1 MKRLLKITAISLA
14 SIIGIL
20 LIAIIIVCNVVFSPK
35 TLTPIVRN
43 NVGRFITC
51 QADLDTAELTFFSTF
66 PNFAINL
73 SNVRVINPVANAQSD
88 ILAYVGRL
96 AASVN
101 VSQFLFK
108 GNLVINQ
115 VHLDNTTANIF
126 CDSLGNA
133 NYNIVALASNEEEE
147 DTTSTALFDLL
158 QVNDVAI
165 SNLSA
170 TYIDQKSGI
179 DAGINGL
186 NATLS
191 AQLQGANGNIN
202 AQLSTNEI
210 QCSLLNPNSSL
221 LIPNSSF
228 SINGS
233 LKDNHFTGKLALNL
247 PSTTFDLDGN
257 RLTDSLALRA
267 EVPAEVN
274 LDIMHLNLKEALLAI
289 NSHEINLN
297 GVAQMQGDDINLDMQ
312 FATNQWNLEELIY
325 LIPDSYADLLDGIEI
340 SGLASLSGSARGT
353 YNDSI
358 MPLISANLNY
368 TDGKVA
374 YSTLPLPLN
383 NINLSLSANVDL
395 NPNGKIECNI
405 SNSHLSVL
413 SSQLSIPNSQLS
425 ILNSQF
431 DKALCDINITGDLN
445 LPELRPFLPDDM
457 QINMNGR
464 ARADISAR
472 FNLNDATNLRLER
485 IIADGTLQYT
495 NLDVTY
501 NDSIS
506 IKDSKGTLAIKL
518 PSPHTNKHFKELAQA
533 SLNGTNLQIEAQL
546 DSNHTQFSI
555 LNSQLSIGIGDIL
568 DTTQFYTA
576 VCLFDFDHLQGSMDT
591 INFDITQPEGTIEV
605 YPTKKNKKNPTF
617 AVAYNSQAIKA
628 NMGSFLDINTKEL
641 KIEAKTNYT
650 TSEAT
655 EGSSQLSTLVETQYI
670 ASLQLSTLNPTI
682 KFDFNDGL
690 IAVDG
695 FDADINIPA
704 IKFQFRPNNFD
715 IEQSRIIIDDSDFA
729 LSGNITNLKNF
740 AKGRG
745 LLRGNLKFQSE
756 QTNIDQLMDLV
767 NGLGANNQSTDE
779 IIITDDNT
787 DFALADNSQT
797 VETQYIASQ
806 SDTLSTLNSQL
817 STPNDPFIVP
827 KKVNIT
833 LDTHIKKA
841 IFGETDIENLGG
853 KLTIKDG
860 EAILEQMGFTTDA
873 AEMQLT
879 GIYRSERRNHLFAGL
894 DFHLLNIDIAK
905 LIDLV
910 PQIDTIV
917 PMLSSFAGRAEFH
930 IAAET
935 YLRADYSPKMSTLR
949 AAAALEGKDLVL
961 LDSETFSTI
970 AKYMMFNKKT
980 ENKVDSISVE
990 MTVFR
995 NEVDLY
1001 PFLISMDKW
1010 QAVLS
1015 GRHNLDNS
1023 FNYHIS
1029 LTDCPLPARLGL
1041 DVKGTFDDLK
1051 FDLVPCKYKALYKP
1065 EKQGATE
1072 KQTLALKKLIS
1083 DSLKDNVK

>member
-1 MKRLLKITAISLA
+1 MKRILKITAITLS

-88 ILAYVGRL
+88 TLAYVGRL

-312 FATNQWNLEELIY
+312 FATNQWNLEDIIA
-325 LIPDSYADLLDGIEI
+325 LIPEAYADLLDGIEV

-353 YNDSI
+353 YTDSI

-368 TDGKVA
+368 SDGKVT
-374 YSTLPLPLN
+374 YSALPLPLN
-383 NINLSLSANVDL
+383 NINLSLSANANL
-395 NPNGKIECNI
+395 NPNGKIETTIQNSSLYIQNSSLLI
-405 SNSHLSVL
+405 SNSSLL
-413 SSQLSIPNSQLS
+413 IPNSS
-425 ILNSQF
+425 F
-431 DKALCDINITGDLN
+431 TDALCDINITGDLN
-445 LPELRPFLPDDM
+445 LSELRPFLPDDM
-457 QINMNGR
+457 QIDMNGR
-464 ARADISAR
+464 TYANISAR

-591 INFDITQPEGTIEV
+591 INFDIAQPEGTIEV
-605 YPTKKNKKNPTF
+605 YPTRNNKKDPTF
-617 AVAYNSQAIKA
+617 AVAYASESIRA
-628 NMGSFLDINTKEL
+628 NMGSFLNINTKDLE
-641 KIEAKTNYT
+641 IEAF
-650 TSEAT
+650 TSYDKSKENLLD
-655 EGSSQLSTLVETQYI
+655 Q
-670 ASLQLSTLNPTI
+670 LNPTMN
-682 KFDFNDGL
+682 FDFNDGVV
-690 IAVDG
+690 AVDG

-756 QTNIDQLMDLV
+756 QTNIDQLMNLV

-841 IFGETDIENLGG
+841 IFGNHDIENLGG
-853 KLTIKDG
+853 RLTIKDG

-1029 LTDCPLPARLGL
+1029 LTDCPLPVRLGL

-1065 EKQGATE
+1065 GKQGATE

>member
-1 MKRLLKITAISLA
+1 MKRALKITAITLS
-14 SIIGIL
+14 SIIAVL
-20 LIAIIIVCNVVFSPK
+20 AIAIIIICNIVFSPK

-73 SNVRVINPVANAQSD
+73 SNVRVINPMAEAQSD
-88 ILAYVGRL
+88 TLAHVGRL
-96 AASVN
+96 AASIN
-101 VSQFLFK
+101 VGQFLFK

-115 VHLDNTTANIF
+115 VHLNNTTANIF

-133 NYNIVALASNEEEE
+133 NYDIITLTSNEEEE
-147 DTTSTALFDLL
+147 DTTSTSLFDLL

-170 TYIDQKSGI
+170 SYIDQKSGI
-179 DAGINGL
+179 DARIN
-186 NATLS
+186 NLS
-191 AQLQGANGNIN
+191 ANIDAQLQGANGNIN
-202 AQLSTNEI
+202 AQCTMHNA
-210 QCSLLNPNSSL
+210 QCIIDNAQCTINNAQLTTSGE
-221 LIPNSSF
+221 LI
-228 SINGS
+228 
-233 LKDNHFTGKLALNL
+233 DNHFDGKIALTL
-247 PSTTFDLDGN
+247 PSTTFDLNGD
-257 RLTDSLALRA
+257 RLLDSIALHA
-267 EVPAEVN
+267 NVPAEVN
-274 LDIMHLNLKEALLAI
+274 LDIMHLNLKEAKLAV

-297 GVAQMQGDDINLDMQ
+297 GVAQLDNDDINLDLQ
-312 FATNQWNLEELIY
+312 FATNQWNLTEVIA
-325 LIPDSYADLLDGIEI
+325 LIPEAYADMLDGIDV
-340 SGLASLSGSARGT
+340 SGIASLSGSARGT

-368 TDGKVA
+368 TDGQVE
-374 YSTLPLPLN
+374 YSALPLPIN
-383 NINLSLSANVDL
+383 NINLSLSANADL
-395 NPNGKIECNI
+395 NTNGNIQCTMHNSRFAI
-405 SNSHLSVL
+405 SNS
-413 SSQLSIPNSQLS
+413 QFSIPNSQFS

-431 DKALCDINITGDLN
+431 DKALCDINIKGDLN

-457 QINMNGR
+457 KIDMNGR
-464 ARADISAR
+464 ANANISAK
-472 FNLNDATNLRLER
+472 FNLDDATNLRLDK
-485 IIADGTLQYT
+485 IITDGTIQYT
-495 NLDVTY
+495 DLDVLY
-501 NDSIS
+501 NDSIA
-506 IKDSKGTLAIKL
+506 IKDTKGTLAVKL
-518 PSPHTNKHFKELAQA
+518 PSPHTNKHFKELAQ
-533 SLNGTNLQIEAQL
+533 LNLNSSNLQANL
-546 DSNHTQFSI
+546 KTSDSNSQFSI
-555 LNSQLSIGIGDIL
+555 LNSQFSIGIGDIL

-576 VCLFDFDHLQGSMDT
+576 VCQFDFDHLQGSMDT
-591 INFDITQPEGTIEV
+591 INFDITQPEGTVEV
-605 YPTKKNKKNPTF
+605 YPMRSNKKNPTF
-617 AVAYNSQAIKA
+617 TIAYANQAIKA
-628 NMGSFLDINTKEL
+628 NMGSFLDINTKNL
-641 KIEAKTNYT
+641 KIEAF
-650 TSEAT
+650 TSYDKGKEKLLD
-655 EGSSQLSTLVETQYI
+655 Q
-670 ASLQLSTLNPTI
+670 LNPTI
-682 KFDFNDGL
+682 KFDFNNGL
-690 IAVDG
+690 VNIDG

-740 AKGRG
+740 SKKRG
-745 LLRGNLKFQSE
+745 LLRGNLKFESQ

-767 NGLGANNQSTDE
+767 NGLGTTNNATDE

-787 DFALADNSQT
+787 DFALADAQQT
-797 VETQYIASQ
+797 TQNQVETQYIASPQ
-806 SDTLSTLNSQL
+806 TE
-817 STPNDPFIVP
+817 PNPFIVP
-827 KKVNIT
+827 KRVNLT

-879 GIYRSERRNHLFAGL
+879 GVYRSERRNHLFAGL

-910 PQIDTIV
+910 PAVDTIV
-917 PMLSSFAGRAEFH
+917 PMLKSFAGRAEFH

-980 ENKVDSISVE
+980 ENIVDSIAVE

-995 NEVDLY
+995 NEVDVY
-1001 PFLISMDKW
+1001 PFLVSMDKW

-1029 LTDCPLPARLGL
+1029 LTDCPLPVRLGL

-1065 EKQGATE
+1065 EKQGTVE
-1072 KQTLALKKLIS
+1072 KQTLALKKIIS

>member
-1 MKRLLKITAISLA
+1 MKRALKITAITLS
-14 SIIGIL
+14 SIIAVL
-20 LIAIIIVCNVVFSPK
+20 AIAIIIICNIVFSPK

-73 SNVRVINPVANAQSD
+73 SNVRVINPMAEAQSD
-88 ILAYVGRL
+88 TLAHVGRL
-96 AASVN
+96 AASIN
-101 VSQFLFK
+101 VGQFLFK

-115 VHLDNTTANIF
+115 VHLDNASANIF

-133 NYNIVALASNEEEE
+133 NYDIITLTSNEEEE
-147 DTTSTALFDLL
+147 DTTSTSLFGLL

-170 TYIDQKSGI
+170 SYIDQKSGI
-179 DAGINGL
+179 DARIN
-186 NATLS
+186 NLS
-191 AQLQGANGNIN
+191 ANIDAQLQGANGNIN
-202 AQLSTNEI
+202 AQCTMHNA
-210 QCSLLNPNSSL
+210 QCIIDNAQCTINNAQLTTSGE
-221 LIPNSSF
+221 LI
-228 SINGS
+228 
-233 LKDNHFTGKLALNL
+233 DNHFDGKIALIL
-247 PSTTFDLDGN
+247 PSTTFDLNGN
-257 RLTDSLALRA
+257 RLLDSIALHA
-267 EVPAEVN
+267 NVPAEVN
-274 LDIMHLNLKEALLAI
+274 LDIMHLNLKEAKLAV

-297 GVAQMQGDDINLDMQ
+297 GVAQLDNDDINLDMQ
-312 FATNQWNLEELIY
+312 FATNQWNLTEVIA
-325 LIPDSYADLLDGIEI
+325 LIPEAYADMLDGIDV
-340 SGLASLSGSARGT
+340 SGIASLSGSARGT

-368 TDGKVA
+368 TDGRVQ
-374 YSTLPLPLN
+374 YSELTLPIN
-383 NINLSLSANVDL
+383 NINLSLSANADL

-405 SNSHLSVL
+405 SNSQLSIL
-413 SSQLSIPNSQLS
+413 NSQLSIPNSQFS

-431 DKALCDINITGDLN
+431 DKALCDINIKGDLN

-457 QINMNGR
+457 KIDMNGR
-464 ARADISAR
+464 ANANISAK
-472 FNLNDATNLRLER
+472 FNLDDATNLRLDK
-485 IIADGTLQYT
+485 IIADGTIQYT
-495 NLDVTY
+495 DLDVLY
-501 NDSIS
+501 NDSIA
-506 IKDSKGTLAIKL
+506 IKDTKGTLAVKL
-518 PSPHTNKHFKELAQA
+518 PSPHTNKHFKELAQ
-533 SLNGTNLQIEAQL
+533 LNLNSSNLQANL
-546 DSNHTQFSI
+546 KTSDSNSQFSI
-555 LNSQLSIGIGDIL
+555 LNSQFSIGIGDIL

-576 VCLFDFDHLQGSMDT
+576 VCQFNFDHLQGSMDT
-591 INFDITQPEGTIEV
+591 INFDITQPEGTVEV
-605 YPTKKNKKNPTF
+605 YPMRSNKKNPTF
-617 AVAYNSQAIKA
+617 TIAYANEAIKA
-628 NMGSFLDINTKEL
+628 NMGSFLDINTKNL
-641 KIEAKTNYT
+641 KIEAF
-650 TSEAT
+650 TSYDKGKEKLLD
-655 EGSSQLSTLVETQYI
+655 Q
-670 ASLQLSTLNPTI
+670 LNPTI
-682 KFDFNDGL
+682 KFDFNNGL
-690 IAVDG
+690 VNIDG

-740 AKGRG
+740 SKKRG
-745 LLRGNLKFQSE
+745 LLRGNLKFESQ

-767 NGLGANNQSTDE
+767 NGLGTTNNATDE

-787 DFALADNSQT
+787 DFALADAHQT
-797 VETQYIASQ
+797 TQNQVETQYIASPQ
-806 SDTLSTLNSQL
+806 TE
-817 STPNDPFIVP
+817 PNPFIVP
-827 KKVNIT
+827 KRVNLT

-879 GIYRSERRNHLFAGL
+879 GVYRSERRNHLFAGL

-910 PQIDTIV
+910 PAVDTIV
-917 PMLSSFAGRAEFH
+917 PMLKSFAGRAEFH

-980 ENKVDSISVE
+980 ENIVDSIAVE

-995 NEVDLY
+995 NEVDVY

-1029 LTDCPLPARLGL
+1029 LTDCPLPLRLGL
-1041 DVKGTFDDLK
+1041 DVKGTFDNLK

-1065 EKQGATE
+1065 DKQGTVE
-1072 KQTLALKKLIS
+1072 KQTLALKKIIS

>member
-1 MKRLLKITAISLA
+1 MKRALKITAITLS

-20 LIAIIIVCNVVFSPK
+20 IIAIIIVCNIVFSPK

-66 PNFAINL
+66 PNFALNL
-73 SNVRVINPVANAQSD
+73 SNVRVINPIADAQSD
-88 ILAYVGRL
+88 TLAHVGRL
-96 AASVN
+96 SASVN
-101 VSQFLFK
+101 VSQFLFH

-115 VHLDNTTANIF
+115 VHLNNTVANIF

-133 NYNIVALASNEEEE
+133 NYDIVALSSTEEEE
-147 DTTSTALFDLL
+147 DTTSSSLFDLL
-158 QVNDVAI
+158 QVNDVVI
-165 SNLSA
+165 NNLSA
-170 TYIDQKSGI
+170 SYIDQQSGI
-179 DAGINGL
+179 NASINGL
-186 NATLS
+186 NTTLS

-202 AQLSTNEI
+202 AHIFLPCLRGGAQRAEGSNFQLST
-210 QCSLLNPNSSL
+210 LNSQL
-221 LIPNSSF
+221 

-233 LKDNHFTGKLALNL
+233 LKDNHFDGNLALAL
-247 PSTTFDLDGN
+247 PSTTFDLDSN
-257 RLTDSLALRA
+257 RLADSLALRA
-267 EVPAEVN
+267 NIPAEVN
-274 LDIMHLNLKEALLAI
+274 LNIMHINLKDALLAV

-297 GVAQMQGDDINLDMQ
+297 GVAQLDNDDINLDIQ
-312 FATNQWNLEELIY
+312 FATNQWNLEELIA
-325 LIPDSYADLLDGIEI
+325 LIPEAYADLLDGINV
-340 SGLASLSGSARGT
+340 SGNASLSGSARGT

-368 TDGKVA
+368 TDGRVQ
-374 YSTLPLPLN
+374 YSELPLPIN
-383 NINLSLSANVDL
+383 NINLSLSANADL

-405 SNSHLSVL
+405 SNS
-413 SSQLSIPNSQLS
+413 QLS

-431 DKALCDINITGDLN
+431 SIPNSSFLIPHSSFTDALCDINLSANLN
-445 LPELRPFLPDDM
+445 LPELKPLLPEDLNVD
-457 QINMNGR
+457 MNGR
-464 ARADISAR
+464 ANADISAR
-472 FNLNDATNLRLER
+472 FNLDDATNLRLDR
-485 IIADGTLQYT
+485 IIADASIKYT
-495 NLDVTY
+495 NLDVLY
-501 NDSIS
+501 NDSIA
-506 IKDSKGTLAIKL
+506 IKDPKGTLNLTL

-533 SLNGTNLQIEAQL
+533 SLNSTNLQVDAQL
-546 DSNHTQFSI
+546 DSSHTQLSI
-555 LNSQLSIGIGDIL
+555 LNSQFSIGVGDIL

-576 VCLFDFDHLQGSMDT
+576 VCQFDFDHLQGSMDT
-591 INFDITQPEGTIEV
+591 INFDISQPEGTLEV
-605 YPTKKNKKNPTF
+605 YPMRSNKKNPTF
-617 AVAYNSQAIKA
+617 TIAYANQAIKA
-628 NMGSFLDINTKEL
+628 NMGSFVNINTQNL
-641 KIEAKTNYT
+641 KIEAKTDYNK
-650 TSEAT
+650 EK
-655 EGSSQLSTLVETQYI
+655 ENLLDQ
-670 ASLQLSTLNPTI
+670 LNPTI
-682 KFDFNDGL
+682 KFDFNNGL
-690 IAVDG
+690 VAVDG

-740 AKGRG
+740 SKGRG
-745 LLRGNLKFQSE
+745 LLRGNLRFESE
-756 QTNIDQLMDLV
+756 KTDIDQLMNLV
-767 NGLGANNQSTDE
+767 NGLGADTETTDE
-779 IIITDDNT
+779 IVITDDNT
-787 DFALADNSQT
+787 DFALADAHQT
-797 VETQYIASQ
+797 TQNQVDTQYIASPQ
-806 SDTLSTLNSQL
+806 AE
-817 STPNDPFIVP
+817 PNPFMVP

-841 IFGETDIENLGG
+841 IFGNTDIENLGG
-853 KLTIKDG
+853 RLTIKDG

-910 PQIDTIV
+910 PAVDTIV
-917 PMLSSFAGRAEFH
+917 PMLSSFAGRAQFH

-980 ENKVDSISVE
+980 ENIVDSISVE

-1041 DVKGTFDDLK
+1041 DIKGTFDDLK
-1051 FDLVPCKYKALYKP
+1051 FALVPCKYKALYKP

-1072 KQTLALKKLIS
+1072 KQTLALKKIIS

>member
-1 MKRLLKITAISLA
+1 MKRALKITAITLS
-14 SIIGIL
+14 SIIAIAA
-20 LIAIIIVCNVVFSPK
+20 IAIIIVCNVVFSPK

-66 PNFAINL
+66 PDFAINL
-73 SNVRVINPVANAQSD
+73 SNVRVINPIADAQSD
-88 ILAYVGRL
+88 TLAHVGRL
-96 AASVN
+96 SASVN
-101 VSQFLFK
+101 VSQFLFH

-115 VHLDNTTANIF
+115 VHLDNTVANIF

-133 NYNIVALASNEEEE
+133 NYNIVALSSTEEAE
-147 DTTSTALFDLL
+147 DTTSTSLFDLL
-158 QVNDVAI
+158 QVNDVVI
-165 SNLSA
+165 NNLSA

-179 DAGINGL
+179 NASIDGL
-186 NATLS
+186 NTSLS

-202 AQLSTNEI
+202 AHIFLSCLRGGTQRAEGSNFQLST
-210 QCSLLNPNSSL
+210 LNSQL
-221 LIPNSSF
+221 

-233 LKDNHFTGKLALNL
+233 LKDNHFDGNLALAL
-247 PSTTFDLDGN
+247 PSTTFDLDSN
-257 RLTDSLALRA
+257 RLADSLALRA
-267 EVPAEVN
+267 NIPAEVN
-274 LDIMHLNLKEALLAI
+274 LDIMHINLKDALLAV
-289 NSHEINLN
+289 NSHEININ
-297 GVAQMQGDDINLDMQ
+297 GVAQLDNDDINLDIQ
-312 FATNQWNLEELIY
+312 FATNQWNLEELIA
-325 LIPDSYADLLDGIEI
+325 LIPEAYADLLDGIKV
-340 SGLASLSGSARGT
+340 SGNASLSGSARGT

-368 TDGKVA
+368 TDGRVQ
-374 YSTLPLPLN
+374 YSELPLPIN
-383 NINLSLSANVDL
+383 NINLSLSANADL

-405 SNSHLSVL
+405 SNS
-413 SSQLSIPNSQLS
+413 QLS

-431 DKALCDINITGDLN
+431 SIPNSQFSILNSQFDKTLCDINLSANLN
-445 LPELRPFLPDDM
+445 LPELKPLLPEDLNID
-457 QINMNGR
+457 MNGR
-464 ARADISAR
+464 ANADISAR
-472 FNLNDATNLRLER
+472 FNLDDATNLRLDR
-485 IIADGTLQYT
+485 IIADASIKYT
-495 NLDVTY
+495 NLDVLY
-501 NDSIS
+501 NDSIA
-506 IKDSKGTLAIKL
+506 IKDSKGTLAITL

-533 SLNGTNLQIEAQL
+533 TLVGTNLDINMIGTMQANAKTPSL
-546 DSNHTQFSI
+546 T
-555 LNSQLSIGIGDIL
+555 IGIGDIL

-576 VCLFDFDHLQGSMDT
+576 VCQFDFDHLQGSMDT
-591 INFDITQPEGTIEV
+591 INFDITQPEGTLEV
-605 YPTKKNKKNPTF
+605 YPMRSNKKNPTF
-617 AVAYNSQAIKA
+617 TIAYANEAIKA
-628 NMGSFLDINTKEL
+628 NMGSFVNINTQNL
-641 KIEAKTNYT
+641 KIEAKTDYNK
-650 TSEAT
+650 EK
-655 EGSSQLSTLVETQYI
+655 ENLLDQ
-670 ASLQLSTLNPTI
+670 LNPTI
-682 KFDFNDGL
+682 KFDFNNGL
-690 IAVDG
+690 VAVDG

-740 AKGRG
+740 SKKRG
-745 LLRGNLKFQSE
+745 LLRGNLKFESQ

-767 NGLGANNQSTDE
+767 NGLGTTTETTDE
-779 IIITDDNT
+779 VAVTDDNT
-787 DFALADNSQT
+787 DFAIADATQT
-797 VETQYIASQ
+797 ASTDTIGTETITQEV
-806 SDTLSTLNSQL
+806 N
-817 STPNDPFIVP
+817 PFIVP
-827 KKVNIT
+827 KRVNIT

-841 IFGETDIENLGG
+841 IFADTDIENLGG
-853 KLTIKDG
+853 RLTIKDG

-910 PQIDTIV
+910 PAVDTIV
-917 PMLSSFAGRAEFH
+917 PMLSSFAGRAQFH

-980 ENKVDSISVE
+980 ENIVDSISVE

-1041 DVKGTFDDLK
+1041 DVKGTFDNLK

-1072 KQTLALKKLIS
+1072 KQTLALKKIIS

>member
-1 MKRLLKITAISLA
+1 MKRILKITAITLS

-88 ILAYVGRL
+88 TLAYVGRL

-147 DTTSTALFDLL
+147 ETTSTALFDLL

-202 AQLSTNEI
+202 AQCTMHNA
-210 QCSLLNPNSSL
+210 QCIIDNAQCTIDNVQLTTSGELR
-221 LIPNSSF
+221 
-228 SINGS
+228 
-233 LKDNHFTGKLALNL
+233 DNHFDGKLVLAL
-247 PSTTFDLDGN
+247 PSTTLDFDGN
-257 RLTDSLALRA
+257 RLLDSVALRA
-267 EVPAEVN
+267 NVPAEVN

-312 FATNQWNLEELIY
+312 FATNQWNLEDIIA
-325 LIPDSYADLLDGIEI
+325 LIPEAYADLLDGIEV

-358 MPLISANLNY
+358 MPLISATLNY
-368 TDGKVA
+368 TDGKVT
-374 YSTLPLPLN
+374 YSALPLPIN
-383 NINLSLSANVDL
+383 NINLSLSANADL
-395 NPNGKIECNI
+395 NPNGKIETTIQNSSLYIQNSSLLI
-405 SNSHLSVL
+405 SNSSLL
-413 SSQLSIPNSQLS
+413 IPNSS
-425 ILNSQF
+425 F
-431 DKALCDINITGDLN
+431 TDALCDINITGDLN

-457 QINMNGR
+457 QIDMNGR
-464 ARADISAR
+464 TYADISAR
-472 FNLNDATNLRLER
+472 FNLNDATNLRLDR

-501 NDSIS
+501 NDSIA

-576 VCLFDFDHLQGSMDT
+576 VCQFDFDHLQGSMDT

-650 TSEAT
+650 ASEAT
-655 EGSSQLSTLVETQYI
+655 EESSQLSTLVETQYI

-682 KFDFNDGL
+682 KFDFNDGVV
-690 IAVDG
+690 AVDG
-695 FDADINIPA
+695 FDADINIPT

-745 LLRGNLKFQSE
+745 LLRGNLKFQSD
-756 QTNIDQLMDLV
+756 QTNIDQLMDLI
-767 NGLGANNQSTDE
+767 NGLGTNSESTDE
-779 IIITDDNT
+779 IVITDDNT
-787 DFALADNSQT
+787 DFALTDNSQT

-980 ENKVDSISVE
+980 ENIVDSISVE
-990 MTVFR
+990 MTIFR

-1029 LTDCPLPARLGL
+1029 LTDCPLPVRLGL

-1065 EKQGATE
+1065 GKQGATE

-1083 DSLKDNVK
+1083 DSLKGNVK

>member
-1 MKRLLKITAISLA
+1 MKRALKITAITLS

-66 PNFAINL
+66 PNFALNL
-73 SNVRVINPVANAQSD
+73 SNVRVINPIADAQSD
-88 ILAYVGRL
+88 TLAHIGRL
-96 AASVN
+96 AASIN
-101 VSQFLFK
+101 VSQFLFHH
-108 GNLVINQ
+108 NLVINEIT
-115 VHLDNTTANIF
+115 LNNTTANIF

-133 NYNIVALASNEEEE
+133 NYDIVALSSSEAEE
-147 DTTSTALFDLL
+147 DTTASSSLFDLL
-158 QVNDVAI
+158 QINGVAI
-165 SNLSA
+165 NNLSA
-170 TYIDQKSGI
+170 TYIDQHSGI
-179 DAGINGL
+179 NASLNGL
-186 NATLS
+186 TTTLS

-202 AQLSTNEI
+202 AQLMMHNA
-210 QCSLLNPNSSL
+210 QCQINSSPESGEVL
-221 LIPNSSF
+221 EEGRGMSF
-228 SINGS
+228 SILNSQFSISGD
-233 LKDNHFTGKLALNL
+233 LRDNHFTGKLALNL

-257 RLTDSLALRA
+257 RLADSLALHA
-267 EVPAEVN
+267 NVPTEVN
-274 LDIMHLNLKEALLAI
+274 LDVMHLNLKEALLAV

-312 FATNQWNLEELIY
+312 FATNQWNIEELIS
-325 LIPDSYADLLDGIEI
+325 LIPDAYADLLDGIEV

-358 MPLISANLNY
+358 LPLISANLNY

-457 QINMNGR
+457 QIDMNGR

-472 FNLNDATNLRLER
+472 FNLDDATNLRLDR
-485 IIADGTLQYT
+485 IIADASLHYT
-495 NLDVTY
+495 DLDVLY
-501 NDSIS
+501 DNFIAL
-506 IKDSKGTLAIKL
+506 KDPKGTLSIQL

-533 SLNGTNLQIEAQL
+533 TLKSSNLQANIKAANSQL
-546 DSNHTQFSI
+546 SI
-555 LNSQLSIGIGDIL
+555 LNSHLSIGIGDIL

-576 VCLFDFDHLQGSMDT
+576 ICQFDFDRLQGSMDT
-591 INFDITQPEGTIEV
+591 INFDITTPEGTIEV
-605 YPTKKNKKNPTF
+605 YPTRTNKKAPTL
-617 AVAYNSQAIKA
+617 AVAYTSESIKA
-628 NMGSFLDINTKEL
+628 NMGSFLNVNTKAL
-641 KIEAKTNYT
+641 KIEAKTDYNKEKT
-650 TSEAT
+650 NLLD
-655 EGSSQLSTLVETQYI
+655 Q
-670 ASLQLSTLNPTI
+670 LNPTV

-690 IAVDG
+690 IALDG

-740 AKGRG
+740 SKGRG
-745 LLRGNLKFQSE
+745 LLRGNLRFQSE

-767 NGLGANNQSTDE
+767 NGLGADAESTDE
-779 IIITDDNT
+779 ITITDDNT
-787 DFALADNSQT
+787 DFAFADNQSDKSDSLTSQT
-797 VETQYIASQ
+797 GQTSQ
-806 SDTLSTLNSQL
+806 
-817 STPNDPFIVP
+817 TPTEEPNPFIVP

-833 LDTHIKKA
+833 LDTHISKA
-841 IFGETDIENLGG
+841 IFGDTDIENLGG
-853 KLTIKDG
+853 RLTIKDG

-905 LIDLV
+905 LIALV
-910 PQIDTIV
+910 PQVDTIV
-917 PMLSSFAGRAEFH
+917 PMLKSFAGRAEFH

-980 ENKVDSISVE
+980 ENRVDSISVE

-1029 LTDCPLPARLGL
+1029 LTDCPLPTRLGL

-1051 FDLVPCKYKALYKP
+1051 FALVPCKYKALYKP
-1065 EKQGATE
+1065 DKQGATE

>member
-1 MKRLLKITAISLA
+1 MKRALKITAITLS

-20 LIAIIIVCNVVFSPK
+20 IIAIIIVCNVVFSPK

-66 PNFAINL
+66 PNFALNL
-73 SNVRVINPVANAQSD
+73 SNVRVINPIADTQSD
-88 ILAYVGRL
+88 TLAHVGRL

-101 VSQFLFK
+101 VSQFLFH

-115 VHLDNTTANIF
+115 VHLDNTSANIF
-126 CDSLGNA
+126 SDSLGNA
-133 NYNIVALASNEEEE
+133 NYNIIALTSNEEE
-147 DTTSTALFDLL
+147 DTTSTSLFDLL
-158 QVNDVAI
+158 QINDVVI
-165 SNLSA
+165 NNLSA
-170 TYIDQKSGI
+170 TYIDQQSGI
-179 DAGINGL
+179 NASINGL
-186 NATLS
+186 NTTLS
-191 AQLQGANGNIN
+191 AQLQGANGNID
-202 AQLSTNEI
+202 AKFS
-210 QCSLLNPNSSL
+210 
-221 LIPNSSF
+221 IPNSQF
-228 SINGS
+228 SIPNSQFSILNSQFSISGN
-233 LKDNHFTGKLALNL
+233 LRDNHFDGNLALTL
-247 PSTTFDLDGN
+247 PSTTFDLDNN
-257 RLTDSLALRA
+257 RLADSLALRA
-267 EVPAEVN
+267 NIPAEVN
-274 LDIMHLNLKEALLAI
+274 LNIMHINLKEALLAI

-297 GVAQMQGDDINLDMQ
+297 GVAQLDNNDINLDMQ
-312 FATNQWNLEELIY
+312 FATNQWNLEELIA
-325 LIPDSYADLLDGIEI
+325 LIPEAYADLLDGINV
-340 SGLASLSGSARGT
+340 SGNASLSGSARGT

-368 TDGKVA
+368 TDGKVQ
-374 YSTLPLPLN
+374 YSELPLPIS
-383 NINLSLSANVDL
+383 NINLSLSANADL
-395 NPNGKIECNI
+395 NPNGKIKCNI
-405 SNSHLSVL
+405 SNSQLSIL
-413 SSQLSIPNSQLS
+413 NSQLSIPNSQFS

-431 DKALCDINITGDLN
+431 DKALCDINLSANLN
-445 LPELRPFLPDDM
+445 LPELKPLLPEDLNID
-457 QINMNGR
+457 MNGR
-464 ARADISAR
+464 ANADISAR
-472 FNLNDATNLRLER
+472 FNLDDATNLRLDR
-485 IIADGTLQYT
+485 IIADASIKYT
-495 NLDVTY
+495 NLDVLY
-501 NDSIS
+501 NDSIA
-506 IKDSKGTLAIKL
+506 IKDPKGTLNLSL

-533 SLNGTNLQIEAQL
+533 SLNSTNLQVDAQL
-546 DSNHTQFSI
+546 DSSHTQLSI
-555 LNSQLSIGIGDIL
+555 LNSQFSIGIGDIL

-576 VCLFDFDHLQGSMDT
+576 VCQFDFDHLQGSMDT
-591 INFDITQPEGTIEV
+591 INFDITQPEGTLEV
-605 YPTKKNKKNPTF
+605 YPMRSNKKNPTF
-617 AVAYNSQAIKA
+617 TIAYANQAIKA
-628 NMGSFLDINTKEL
+628 NMGSFVNINTQNL
-641 KIEAKTNYT
+641 KIEAKTDYNK
-650 TSEAT
+650 EK
-655 EGSSQLSTLVETQYI
+655 ENLLDQ
-670 ASLQLSTLNPTI
+670 LNPTI
-682 KFDFNDGL
+682 KFDFNNGL
-690 IAVDG
+690 VSVDG

-715 IEQSRIIIDDSDFA
+715 IKQSRIIIDNSDFA

-740 AKGRG
+740 SKGRG
-745 LLRGNLKFQSE
+745 LLRGNLRFESE
-756 QTNIDQLMDLV
+756 KTDVDQLMNLV
-767 NGLGANNQSTDE
+767 NGLGADTETTDE
-779 IIITDDNT
+779 IVITDDNT
-787 DFALADNSQT
+787 DFALADNQQSTDSPQT
-797 VETQYIASQ
+797 EE
-806 SDTLSTLNSQL
+806 
-817 STPNDPFIVP
+817 PNPFMVP

-841 IFGETDIENLGG
+841 IFGNTDIENLGG
-853 KLTIKDG
+853 RLTIKDG

-910 PQIDTIV
+910 PAVDTIV
-917 PMLSSFAGRAEFH
+917 PMLSSFAGRAQFH

-935 YLRADYSPKMSTLR
+935 YLRADYSPKISTLR

-980 ENKVDSISVE
+980 ENIVDSISVE

-1041 DVKGTFDDLK
+1041 DIKGTFDDLK
-1051 FDLVPCKYKALYKP
+1051 FALVPCKYKALYKP
-1065 EKQGATE
+1065 EKQGTAE

>member
-1 MKRLLKITAISLA
+1 MKRLLKITAITLS

-88 ILAYVGRL
+88 TLAYVGRL

-202 AQLSTNEI
+202 AKLS
-210 QCSLLNPNSSL
+210 
-221 LIPNSSF
+221 IPNSQF
-228 SINGS
+228 SIPNSQFSILNSQFSISGN
-233 LKDNHFTGKLALNL
+233 LRDNHFTGKLALNL

-312 FATNQWNLEELIY
+312 FATNQWNLEDIIA
-325 LIPDSYADLLDGIEI
+325 LIPETYADLLDGIEV

-368 TDGKVA
+368 SDGKVRHSA
-374 YSTLPLPLN
+374 LPLPIN
-383 NINLSLSANVDL
+383 NINLSLSANADL

-405 SNSHLSVL
+405 SNSQLSIL

-431 DKALCDINITGDLN
+431 DKALCHINITGDLN
-445 LPELRPFLPDDM
+445 LSELRPFLPDDM
-457 QINMNGR
+457 QIDMNGR
-464 ARADISAR
+464 TYADISAR

-576 VCLFDFDHLQGSMDT
+576 VCQFDFDQLQGSMDT

-605 YPTKKNKKNPTF
+605 YPTRNNKKDPTF
-617 AVAYNSQAIKA
+617 AVAYASESIRA
-628 NMGSFLDINTKEL
+628 NMGSFLNINTKDLE
-641 KIEAKTNYT
+641 IEAF
-650 TSEAT
+650 TSYDKSKENLLD
-655 EGSSQLSTLVETQYI
+655 Q
-670 ASLQLSTLNPTI
+670 LNPTMN
-682 KFDFNDGL
+682 FDFNDGVV
-690 IAVDG
+690 AVDG

-779 IIITDDNT
+779 IVITDDNT

-841 IFGETDIENLGG
+841 IFGNHDIENLGG
-853 KLTIKDG
+853 RLTIKDG

-1051 FDLVPCKYKALYKP
+1051 FALVPCKYKALYKP

>member
-1 MKRLLKITAISLA
+1 MKRALKITAITLS

-20 LIAIIIVCNVVFSPK
+20 LVTIIIVCNVVFSPK

-51 QADLDTAELTFFSTF
+51 HADLDTAELTFFSTF

-73 SNVRVINPVANAQSD
+73 SNVRVINPIADAQSD
-88 ILAYVGRL
+88 TLAHVGRL

-108 GNLVINQ
+108 DNLIINQ

-133 NYNIVALASNEEEE
+133 NYNIVALSSNEEEE
-147 DTTSTALFDLL
+147 DTTSTSLFDLL
-158 QVNDVAI
+158 QVNNVI
-165 SNLSA
+165 INNLSA

-179 DAGINGL
+179 DASINGL
-186 NATLS
+186 NTTLS
-191 AQLQGANGNIN
+191 AQLQGANGKIN
-202 AQLSTNEI
+202 AQCTMHNA
-210 QCSLLNPNSSL
+210 QCIIDNAQCTVDNAQLTTSGELR
-221 LIPNSSF
+221 
-228 SINGS
+228 
-233 LKDNHFTGKLALNL
+233 DNHFDGNLALNL

-257 RLTDSLALRA
+257 RLADSLALRA

-274 LDIMHLNLKEALLAI
+274 LDIMHINLKEALLAI

-297 GVAQMQGDDINLDMQ
+297 GVTQLDNDDINLDLQ
-312 FATNQWNLEELIY
+312 FATNQWNLEEVIA
-325 LIPDSYADLLDGIEI
+325 LIPEAYADLLDGIEV
-340 SGLASLSGSARGT
+340 SGIASLSGSARGT

-368 TDGKVA
+368 TDGKVQ
-374 YSTLPLPLN
+374 YSELPLPIN
-383 NINLSLSANVDL
+383 NINLSLSANADL

-405 SNSHLSVL
+405 SNS
-413 SSQLSIPNSQLS
+413 QLS

-431 DKALCDINITGDLN
+431 SIPNSSFLIPNSSFTNALCDLNIKGNLN
-445 LPELRPFLPDDM
+445 LPELRPILPNDM
-457 QINMNGR
+457 KINMDGHAN
-464 ARADISAR
+464 ADISAR
-472 FNLNDATNLRLER
+472 FNLEDATNLRLDK
-485 IIADGTLQYT
+485 IIADATIKYN
-495 NLDVTY
+495 NLDVLY
-501 NDSIS
+501 NDSIA
-506 IKDSKGTLAIKL
+506 IKDTKGTLAIKL
-518 PSPHTNKHFKELAQA
+518 PSPHTNRHFKELAQA
-533 SLNGTNLQIEAQL
+533 SLNSTNLQVDAQL
-546 DSNHTQFSI
+546 DSSHTQLSI
-555 LNSQLSIGIGDIL
+555 LNSQFSIGVGDIL

-576 VCLFDFDHLQGSMDT
+576 ICQFDFDHLQGSMDT
-591 INFDITQPEGTIEV
+591 INFDIATPKGTIEV
-605 YPTKKNKKNPTF
+605 YPTRKNKKDPTF
-617 AVAYNSQAIKA
+617 AVAYASEYIRA
-628 NMGSFLDINTKEL
+628 NMGNFLNINTKNLE
-641 KIEAKTNYT
+641 IEAF
-650 TSEAT
+650 TSYDKSKENLLD
-655 EGSSQLSTLVETQYI
+655 Q
-670 ASLQLSTLNPTI
+670 LNPTI
-682 KFDFNDGL
+682 KFDFNEGL
-690 IAVDG
+690 VAVDG

-729 LSGNITNLKNF
+729 LSGNITNLKSF
-740 AKGRG
+740 SKGRG

-756 QTNIDQLMDLV
+756 QTNIDQLMDLI
-767 NGLGANNQSTDE
+767 NGLGANSESTDE
-779 IIITDDNT
+779 IVITDDNT
-787 DFALADNSQT
+787 DFALAEAQQPTDS
-797 VETQYIASQ
+797 
-806 SDTLSTLNSQL
+806 LL
-817 STPNDPFIVP
+817 TPNSSLPTEEPNPFMVP
-827 KKVNIT
+827 KRVNIT

-841 IFGETDIENLGG
+841 IFGNTDIENLGG

-905 LIDLV
+905 LIALV
-910 PQIDTIV
+910 PQVDTIV
-917 PMLSSFAGRAEFH
+917 PMLKSFAGRAEFH

-980 ENKVDSISVE
+980 ENIVDSISVE

-995 NEVDLY
+995 DEVDLY

-1029 LTDCPLPARLGL
+1029 LTDCPLPTRLGL

-1051 FDLVPCKYKALYKP
+1051 FALVPCKYKALYKP
-1065 EKQGATE
+1065 DKQGATE
-1072 KQTLALKKLIS
+1072 KQTLALKKIIS

>member
-1 MKRLLKITAISLA
+1 MKRALKITAITFSTIIAVLA
-14 SIIGIL
+14 
-20 LIAIIIVCNVVFSPK
+20 IAIIIICNIVFSPK

-51 QADLDTAELTFFSTF
+51 QANLDTAELTFFSTF
-66 PNFAINL
+66 PNFAVNL
-73 SNVRVINPVANAQSD
+73 TNVELINPINNTPNDTLTYIGKLV
-88 ILAYVGRL
+88 
-96 AASVN
+96 ASVN
-101 VSQFLFK
+101 ISEFLFN
-108 GNLVINQ
+108 GNLIINQ
-115 VHLDNTTANIF
+115 IHLNNASANIF

-133 NYNIVALASNEEEE
+133 NYDIITLTSNEEEE
-147 DTTSTALFDLL
+147 DTTSTSLFDLL

-170 TYIDQKSGI
+170 SYIDQKSGI
-179 DAGINGL
+179 DARIN
-186 NATLS
+186 NLS
-191 AQLQGANGNIN
+191 ANIDAQLQGANGNIN
-202 AQLSTNEI
+202 AQCTMHSA
-210 QCSLLNPNSSL
+210 QCIIDNAQCTINNAQLTTSGE
-221 LIPNSSF
+221 LI
-228 SINGS
+228 
-233 LKDNHFTGKLALNL
+233 DNHFDGKIALTL
-247 PSTTFDLDGN
+247 PSTTFDLNGD
-257 RLTDSLALRA
+257 RLLDSIALHA
-267 EVPAEVN
+267 NVPAEVN
-274 LDIMHLNLKEALLAI
+274 LDIMHLNLKEAKLAV

-297 GVAQMQGDDINLDMQ
+297 GVAQLDNDDINLDIQ
-312 FATNQWNLEELIY
+312 FATNQWNIEELIA
-325 LIPDSYADLLDGIEI
+325 LIPEAYADLLDGINV
-340 SGLASLSGSARGT
+340 SGNASLSGSARGT

-368 TDGKVA
+368 TDGRVE
-374 YSTLPLPLN
+374 YSALPLPVD
-383 NINLSLSANVDL
+383 NINLSLSANANL
-395 NPNGKIECNI
+395 NTNGNI
-405 SNSHLSVL
+405 QCTMHNSRFAILN
-413 SSQLSIPNSQLS
+413 SQFSIPNSQFS

-431 DKALCDINITGDLN
+431 DKALCDINIKGDLN

-457 QINMNGR
+457 KIDMNGR
-464 ARADISAR
+464 ANANISAK
-472 FNLNDATNLRLER
+472 FNLDDATNLRLDR
-485 IIADGTLQYT
+485 IIADASIKYT
-495 NLDVTY
+495 NLDVLY
-501 NDSIS
+501 NDSIA
-506 IKDSKGTLAIKL
+506 IKDSKGTLNLSL

-533 SLNGTNLQIEAQL
+533 SLVGTNLDINMVGTMQANAKTPSL
-546 DSNHTQFSI
+546 T
-555 LNSQLSIGIGDIL
+555 IGIGDIL

-576 VCLFDFDHLQGSMDT
+576 VCQFNFDHLQGSMDT
-591 INFDITQPEGTIEV
+591 INFDITQPEGTVEV
-605 YPTKKNKKNPTF
+605 YPMRSNKKNPTF
-617 AVAYNSQAIKA
+617 TIAYANEAIKA
-628 NMGSFLDINTKEL
+628 NMGNFLDINTKNL
-641 KIEAKTNYT
+641 KIEAF
-650 TSEAT
+650 TSYDKGKEKLLD
-655 EGSSQLSTLVETQYI
+655 Q
-670 ASLQLSTLNPTI
+670 LNPTI
-682 KFDFNDGL
+682 KFDFNNGL
-690 IAVDG
+690 VNIDG

-740 AKGRG
+740 SKKRG
-745 LLRGNLKFQSE
+745 LLRGNLKFESQ

-767 NGLGANNQSTDE
+767 NGLGTTNNATDE

-787 DFALADNSQT
+787 DFALADAHQT
-797 VETQYIASQ
+797 TQNQVETQYIASPQ
-806 SDTLSTLNSQL
+806 TE
-817 STPNDPFIVP
+817 PNPFIVP
-827 KKVNIT
+827 KRVNLT

-841 IFGETDIENLGG
+841 IFGNTDIENLGG

-879 GIYRSERRNHLFAGL
+879 GVYRSERRNHLFAGL

-910 PQIDTIV
+910 PAVDTIV
-917 PMLSSFAGRAEFH
+917 PMLSSFAGRAQFH

-980 ENKVDSISVE
+980 ENIVDSISVE

-1041 DVKGTFDDLK
+1041 DIKGTFDDLK
-1051 FDLVPCKYKALYKP
+1051 FALVPCKYKALYKP
-1065 EKQGATE
+1065 EKQGTVE
-1072 KQTLALKKLIS
+1072 KQTLALKKIIS

>member
-1 MKRLLKITAISLA
+1 MKRLLKITAITLS

-88 ILAYVGRL
+88 TLAYVGRL

-202 AQLSTNEI
+202 AKLS
-210 QCSLLNPNSSL
+210 
-221 LIPNSSF
+221 IPNSQF
-228 SINGS
+228 SIPNSQFSILNSQFSISGN
-233 LKDNHFTGKLALNL
+233 LRDNHFTGKLALNL

-312 FATNQWNLEELIY
+312 FATNQWNLEDIIA
-325 LIPDSYADLLDGIEI
+325 LIPETYADLLDGIEV

-368 TDGKVA
+368 SDGKVRHSA
-374 YSTLPLPLN
+374 LPLPIN
-383 NINLSLSANVDL
+383 NINLSLSANADL

-405 SNSHLSVL
+405 SNSQLSIL

-431 DKALCDINITGDLN
+431 DKALCHINITGDLN
-445 LPELRPFLPDDM
+445 LSELRPFLPDDM
-457 QINMNGR
+457 QIDMNGR
-464 ARADISAR
+464 TYADISAR

-576 VCLFDFDHLQGSMDT
+576 VCQFDFDQLQGSMDT

-605 YPTKKNKKNPTF
+605 YPTRNNKKDPTF
-617 AVAYNSQAIKA
+617 AVAYASESIRA
-628 NMGSFLDINTKEL
+628 NMGSFLNINTKDLE
-641 KIEAKTNYT
+641 IEAF
-650 TSEAT
+650 TSYDKSKENLLD
-655 EGSSQLSTLVETQYI
+655 Q
-670 ASLQLSTLNPTI
+670 LNPTMN
-682 KFDFNDGL
+682 FDFNDGL

-695 FDADINIPA
+695 FDADINIPT

-779 IIITDDNT
+779 IVITDDNT

-841 IFGETDIENLGG
+841 IFGNHDIENLGG
-853 KLTIKDG
+853 RLTIKDG

-1051 FDLVPCKYKALYKP
+1051 FALVPCKYKALYKP

>member
-1 MKRLLKITAISLA
+1 MKRALKITAITLS
-14 SIIGIL
+14 SIIAIL
-20 LIAIIIVCNVVFSPK
+20 TIAIIIICNIVFSPK

-88 ILAYVGRL
+88 TLAYVGRL

-179 DAGINGL
+179 DANINGL
-186 NATLS
+186 NTTLS
-191 AQLQGANGNIN
+191 AQLQGANGNIDAQCTMHNAQCIIDNVQCTIDN
-202 AQLSTNEI
+202 AQLTTSGE
-210 QCSLLNPNSSL
+210 
-221 LIPNSSF
+221 
-228 SINGS
+228 
-233 LKDNHFTGKLALNL
+233 LKDNHFDGKLALAL
-247 PSTTFDLDGN
+247 PSTTLDFDGN
-257 RLTDSLALRA
+257 RLLDSVALRTN
-267 EVPAEVN
+267 VPAELN

-312 FATNQWNLEELIY
+312 FATNQWNLEDIIA
-325 LIPDSYADLLDGIEI
+325 LIPEAYADLLDGIEV

-368 TDGKVA
+368 SDGKIT
-374 YSTLPLPLN
+374 YSALPLPIN
-383 NINLSLSANVDL
+383 NINLSLSANADL
-395 NPNGKIECNI
+395 NPNGNI
-405 SNSHLSVL
+405 QCTMHNAQCTIQSSPIAINNSSLL
-413 SSQLSIPNSQLS
+413 IPNSS
-425 ILNSQF
+425 F
-431 DKALCDINITGDLN
+431 TDALCDINITGNLN
-445 LPELRPFLPDDM
+445 LSELRPFLPDDIK
-457 QINMNGR
+457 INMNGR
-464 ARADISAR
+464 TYADISAR
-472 FNLNDATNLRLER
+472 FNLDDATNLRLDR

-501 NDSIS
+501 NDSIA
-506 IKDSKGTLAIKL
+506 IKDTKGTLAIKL

-591 INFDITQPEGTIEV
+591 INFDIATPKGTVEI
-605 YPTKKNKKNPTF
+605 YPTRNNKKAPTF
-617 AVAYNSQAIKA
+617 TVAYNSQAIKA
-628 NMGSFLDINTKEL
+628 NMGSFLNVNTKDLE
-641 KIEAKTNYT
+641 IEAF
-650 TSEAT
+650 TSYDKSKENLLD
-655 EGSSQLSTLVETQYI
+655 Q
-670 ASLQLSTLNPTI
+670 LNPTI

-690 IAVDG
+690 VSVDG
-695 FDADINIPA
+695 FDANINIPA

-779 IIITDDNT
+779 IVITDDNT

-1051 FDLVPCKYKALYKP
+1051 FALVPCKYKALYKP
-1065 EKQGATE
+1065 NKQGATE

>member
-1 MKRLLKITAISLA
+1 MKRALKITAITLS
-14 SIIGIL
+14 SIIAVL
-20 LIAIIIVCNVVFSPK
+20 AIAIIIICNIVFSPK

-73 SNVRVINPVANAQSD
+73 SNVRVINPMAEAQSD
-88 ILAYVGRL
+88 TLAHVGRL
-96 AASVN
+96 AASIN
-101 VSQFLFK
+101 VGQFLFK

-115 VHLDNTTANIF
+115 VHLNNASANIF

-133 NYNIVALASNEEEE
+133 NYDIITLTSNEEEE
-147 DTTSTALFDLL
+147 DTTSTSLFDLL

-170 TYIDQKSGI
+170 SYIDQKSGI
-179 DAGINGL
+179 NARIN
-186 NATLS
+186 NLS
-191 AQLQGANGNIN
+191 ANIDAQLQGANGNIN
-202 AQLSTNEI
+202 AQCTMHNA
-210 QCSLLNPNSSL
+210 QCIIDNAQCTINNAQLTTSGE
-221 LIPNSSF
+221 LI
-228 SINGS
+228 
-233 LKDNHFTGKLALNL
+233 DNHFDGKIALTL
-247 PSTTFDLDGN
+247 LSTTFDLNGN
-257 RLTDSLALRA
+257 RLLDSIALHA
-267 EVPAEVN
+267 NVPAEVN
-274 LDIMHLNLKEALLAI
+274 LDIIHLNLKEAKLAV

-297 GVAQMQGDDINLDMQ
+297 GVAQLDNDDINLDMQ
-312 FATNQWNLEELIY
+312 FATNQWNLTEVIA
-325 LIPDSYADLLDGIEI
+325 LIPEAYTDMLDGIDV
-340 SGLASLSGSARGT
+340 SGIASLSGSARGT

-358 MPLISANLNY
+358 IPLISANLNY
-368 TDGKVA
+368 TDGRVQ
-374 YSTLPLPLN
+374 YSELPLPIN
-383 NINLSLSANVDL
+383 NINLSLSANADL

-405 SNSHLSVL
+405 SNSQLSIL
-413 SSQLSIPNSQLS
+413 NSQLSIPNSQFS

-431 DKALCDINITGDLN
+431 DKALCDINIKGDLN
-445 LPELRPFLPDDM
+445 LPELRSFLPDDM
-457 QINMNGR
+457 KIDMNGR
-464 ARADISAR
+464 ANANISAK
-472 FNLNDATNLRLER
+472 FNLDDATNLRLDK
-485 IIADGTLQYT
+485 IIANGTIQYT
-495 NLDVTY
+495 NLDVLY
-501 NDSIS
+501 NDSIA
-506 IKDSKGTLAIKL
+506 IKDTKGTLAVKL
-518 PSPHTNKHFKELAQA
+518 PSPHTNKHFKELAQ
-533 SLNGTNLQIEAQL
+533 LNLNSSNLQANL
-546 DSNHTQFSI
+546 KTSDSNSQFSI
-555 LNSQLSIGIGDIL
+555 LNSQFSIGIGDIL

-576 VCLFDFDHLQGSMDT
+576 VCQFNFDHLQGSMDT
-591 INFDITQPEGTIEV
+591 INFDITQPEGTVEV
-605 YPTKKNKKNPTF
+605 YPMRSNKKNPTF
-617 AVAYNSQAIKA
+617 TIAYANEAIKA
-628 NMGSFLDINTKEL
+628 NMGSFLDINTKNL
-641 KIEAKTNYT
+641 KIEAF
-650 TSEAT
+650 TSYDKGKEKLLD
-655 EGSSQLSTLVETQYI
+655 Q
-670 ASLQLSTLNPTI
+670 LNPTI
-682 KFDFNDGL
+682 KFDFNNGL
-690 IAVDG
+690 VNIDG

-740 AKGRG
+740 SKKRG
-745 LLRGNLKFQSE
+745 LLRGNLKFESQ

-767 NGLGANNQSTDE
+767 NGLGTTNNATDE

-787 DFALADNSQT
+787 DFALADAHKTTQKQ
-797 VETQYIASQ
+797 VETQYIASPQ
-806 SDTLSTLNSQL
+806 TE
-817 STPNDPFIVP
+817 PNPFIVP
-827 KKVNIT
+827 KRVNLT

-879 GIYRSERRNHLFAGL
+879 GVYRSERRNHLFAGL

-910 PQIDTIV
+910 PAVDTIV
-917 PMLSSFAGRAEFH
+917 PMLKSFAGRAEFH

-980 ENKVDSISVE
+980 ENIVDSIAVE

-995 NEVDLY
+995 NEVDVY

-1029 LTDCPLPARLGL
+1029 LTDCPLPVRLGL
-1041 DVKGTFDDLK
+1041 DVKGTFDNLK
-1051 FDLVPCKYKALYKP
+1051 FDLVPCQYKALYKP
-1065 EKQGATE
+1065 DKQGTVE
-1072 KQTLALKKLIS
+1072 KQTLALKKIIS

>member
-1 MKRLLKITAISLA
+1 MKRALKITAITLS
-14 SIIGIL
+14 SIIAIL
-20 LIAIIIVCNVVFSPK
+20 AIAIIIVCNIVFSPK

-66 PNFAINL
+66 PNFALNL
-73 SNVRVINPVANAQSD
+73 SNVRVINPIADAQSD
-88 ILAYVGRL
+88 TLAHVGRL
-96 AASVN
+96 SASVN
-101 VSQFLFK
+101 VSQFLFH

-115 VHLDNTTANIF
+115 VHLDNTVANIF

-133 NYNIVALASNEEEE
+133 NYNIVALSSTEEAE
-147 DTTSTALFDLL
+147 DTASTSLFDLL
-158 QVNDVAI
+158 QVNDVVI
-165 SNLSA
+165 NNLSA
-170 TYIDQKSGI
+170 SYIDQQSGI
-179 DAGINGL
+179 NASINGL
-186 NATLS
+186 NTTLS

-202 AQLSTNEI
+202 AKFS
-210 QCSLLNPNSSL
+210 
-221 LIPNSSF
+221 IPNSQF
-228 SINGS
+228 SIPNSQFSILNSQFSISGN
-233 LKDNHFTGKLALNL
+233 LRDNHFDGNLALAL
-247 PSTTFDLDGN
+247 PSTTFDLDSN
-257 RLTDSLALRA
+257 RLADSLALRA
-267 EVPAEVN
+267 NIPAEVN
-274 LDIMHLNLKEALLAI
+274 LDIMHVNLKDALLAV

-297 GVAQMQGDDINLDMQ
+297 GVAQLDNDDINLDIQ
-312 FATNQWNLEELIY
+312 FATNQWNLEELIA
-325 LIPDSYADLLDGIEI
+325 LIPEAYTDLLDGINV
-340 SGLASLSGSARGT
+340 SGNASLSGSARGT

-368 TDGKVA
+368 TDGRVQ
-374 YSTLPLPLN
+374 YSELPLPIN
-383 NINLSLSANVDL
+383 NINLSLSANADL

-405 SNSHLSVL
+405 SNS
-413 SSQLSIPNSQLS
+413 QLS

-431 DKALCDINITGDLN
+431 SIPNSSFLIPNSSFTDALCDINLSANLN
-445 LPELRPFLPDDM
+445 LPELKPLLPEDLNVD
-457 QINMNGR
+457 MNGR
-464 ARADISAR
+464 ANADISAR
-472 FNLNDATNLRLER
+472 FNLDDATNLRLDR
-485 IIADGTLQYT
+485 IIADASIKYT
-495 NLDVTY
+495 NLDVLY
-501 NDSIS
+501 NDSIA
-506 IKDSKGTLAIKL
+506 IKDPKGTLNLTL

-533 SLNGTNLQIEAQL
+533 SLVGTNLDINMLGTMQANAKTPSL
-546 DSNHTQFSI
+546 T
-555 LNSQLSIGIGDIL
+555 IGIGDIL

-576 VCLFDFDHLQGSMDT
+576 VCQFDFDHLQGSMDT
-591 INFDITQPEGTIEV
+591 INFDITQPEGTLEV
-605 YPTKKNKKNPTF
+605 YPMRSNKKNPTF
-617 AVAYNSQAIKA
+617 TIVYANQAIKA
-628 NMGSFLDINTKEL
+628 NMGSFVNINTQNL
-641 KIEAKTNYT
+641 KIEAKTDYNK
-650 TSEAT
+650 EK
-655 EGSSQLSTLVETQYI
+655 ENLLDQ
-670 ASLQLSTLNPTI
+670 LNPTI
-682 KFDFNDGL
+682 KFDFNNGL
-690 IAVDG
+690 VAVDG
-695 FDADINIPA
+695 FDANINIPA

-740 AKGRG
+740 SKGRG
-745 LLRGNLKFQSE
+745 LLRGNLRFESE
-756 QTNIDQLMDLV
+756 KTDIDQLMNLV
-767 NGLGANNQSTDE
+767 NGLGADTETTDE
-779 IIITDDNT
+779 IVITDDNT
-787 DFALADNSQT
+787 DFALADTHQT
-797 VETQYIASQ
+797 TQNQVETQYIASPQ
-806 SDTLSTLNSQL
+806 AE
-817 STPNDPFIVP
+817 PNPFMVP

-841 IFGETDIENLGG
+841 IFGNTDIENLGG
-853 KLTIKDG
+853 RLTIKDG
-860 EAILEQMGFTTDA
+860 EAILEQIGFTTDA

-910 PQIDTIV
+910 PAVDTIV
-917 PMLSSFAGRAEFH
+917 PMLSSFAGRAQFH

-980 ENKVDSISVE
+980 ENIVDSISVE

-1029 LTDCPLPARLGL
+1029 LTDCPLTTRLGL
-1041 DVKGTFDDLK
+1041 DIKGTFDDLK
-1051 FDLVPCKYKALYKP
+1051 FALVPCKYKALYKP

-1072 KQTLALKKLIS
+1072 KQTLALKKIIS

>member
-1 MKRLLKITAISLA
+1 MKRALKITAITLS

-66 PNFAINL
+66 PNFALNL
-73 SNVRVINPVANAQSD
+73 SNVRVINPIADAQSD
-88 ILAYVGRL
+88 TLAHIGRL
-96 AASVN
+96 AASIN
-101 VSQFLFK
+101 VSQFLFHH
-108 GNLVINQ
+108 NLVINEIT
-115 VHLDNTTANIF
+115 LNNTTTNIF

-133 NYNIVALASNEEEE
+133 NYDIVALSSPEAEE
-147 DTTSTALFDLL
+147 DTTASSSLFDLL
-158 QVNDVAI
+158 QVNGVAI
-165 SNLSA
+165 NNLSA
-170 TYIDQKSGI
+170 TYIDQYSGI
-179 DAGINGL
+179 NASLNGL
-186 NATLS
+186 TTTLS

-202 AQLSTNEI
+202 AQLMMHNA
-210 QCSLLNPNSSL
+210 QCQINSSPKSGEVL
-221 LIPNSSF
+221 EEGKGMSF
-228 SINGS
+228 SILNSQFSISGD
-233 LKDNHFTGKLALNL
+233 LRDNHFTGKLALNL

-257 RLTDSLALRA
+257 RLADSLTLRA
-267 EVPAEVN
+267 NVPAEVN
-274 LDIMHLNLKEALLAI
+274 LDVMHLNLKEALLAV

-312 FATNQWNLEELIY
+312 FATNQWNLEDIIA
-325 LIPDSYADLLDGIEI
+325 LIPEAYADLLDGIEV

-368 TDGKVA
+368 SDGKVRHSA
-374 YSTLPLPLN
+374 LPLPIN
-383 NINLSLSANVDL
+383 NINLSLSANANL

-405 SNSHLSVL
+405 SNSQLSIL

-457 QINMNGR
+457 QIDMNGR

-472 FNLNDATNLRLER
+472 FNLDDATNLRLDR
-485 IIADGTLQYT
+485 IIADASLHYT
-495 NLDVTY
+495 DLDVLY
-501 NDSIS
+501 DNFIAL
-506 IKDSKGTLAIKL
+506 KDPKGTLSIQL

-533 SLNGTNLQIEAQL
+533 TLKSSNLQANIKAANSQL
-546 DSNHTQFSI
+546 SI
-555 LNSQLSIGIGDIL
+555 LNSHLSIGIGDIL

-576 VCLFDFDHLQGSMDT
+576 ICQFDFDRLQGSMDT
-591 INFDITQPEGTIEV
+591 INFDIATPEGTIEV
-605 YPTKKNKKNPTF
+605 YPTRTNKKAPTL
-617 AVAYNSQAIKA
+617 AVAYTSESIKA
-628 NMGSFLDINTKEL
+628 NMGSFLNVNTKAL
-641 KIEAKTNYT
+641 KIEAKTDYNKEKT
-650 TSEAT
+650 NLLD
-655 EGSSQLSTLVETQYI
+655 Q
-670 ASLQLSTLNPTI
+670 LNPTV

-690 IAVDG
+690 IALDG

-740 AKGRG
+740 SKGRG
-745 LLRGNLKFQSE
+745 LLRGNLRFQSE

-767 NGLGANNQSTDE
+767 NGLGADAESTDE
-779 IIITDDNT
+779 ITITDDNT
-787 DFALADNSQT
+787 DFALANNQSNKSDSLTSPTGQTSQT
-797 VETQYIASQ
+797 PTEE
-806 SDTLSTLNSQL
+806 
-817 STPNDPFIVP
+817 PNPFIVP

-833 LDTHIKKA
+833 LDTHISKA
-841 IFGETDIENLGG
+841 IFGDTDIENLGG
-853 KLTIKDG
+853 RLTIKDG

-905 LIDLV
+905 LIALV
-910 PQIDTIV
+910 PQVDTIV
-917 PMLSSFAGRAEFH
+917 PMLKSFAGRAEFH

-980 ENKVDSISVE
+980 ENRVDSISVE

-995 NEVDLY
+995 NEIDLY

-1029 LTDCPLPARLGL
+1029 LTDCPLPTRLGL

-1051 FDLVPCKYKALYKP
+1051 FALVPCKYKALYKP
-1065 EKQGATE
+1065 DKQGATE

>member
-1 MKRLLKITAISLA
+1 MAKNSQLSTLMKRIPKITAITLS

-20 LIAIIIVCNVVFSPK
+20 LVAIIIVCNVVFSPK

-73 SNVRVINPVANAQSD
+73 SNVRVINPITDAQSD
-88 ILAYVGRL
+88 TLAHVGHL
-96 AASVN
+96 SASVN

-133 NYNIVALASNEEEE
+133 NYNIVALTSNEEEE
-147 DTTSTALFDLL
+147 DTTSTSLFDLL
-158 QVNDVAI
+158 QVNDVI
-165 SNLSA
+165 INNLSA

-179 DAGINGL
+179 NASINGL
-186 NATLS
+186 NTSLS

-202 AQLSTNEI
+202 ASFSTNAI
-210 QCSLLNPNSSL
+210 QGSLLSPNSSF

-233 LKDNHFTGKLALNL
+233 LKDNHFDGKLALEL
-247 PSTTFDLDGN
+247 PSTTFDLDNN
-257 RLTDSLALRA
+257 RLADSLALRA

-274 LDIMHLNLKEALLAI
+274 LDIMHINLKKALLAV
-289 NSHEINLN
+289 NTHEINLN
-297 GVAQMQGDDINLDMQ
+297 GVAQLDNDDINLDLQ
-312 FATNQWNLEELIY
+312 FATNQWNLEEVIA
-325 LIPDSYADLLDGIEI
+325 LIPEAYADLLDGIKV
-340 SGLASLSGSARGT
+340 SGNASLSGSARGT

-368 TDGKVA
+368 TDGKVQ
-374 YSTLPLPLN
+374 YSELPLPIN
-383 NINLSLSANVDL
+383 NINLSLSANADL
-395 NPNGKIECNI
+395 NPNGKIEATIQNSSLYIQNSSLLI
-405 SNSHLSVL
+405 SNSSLL
-413 SSQLSIPNSQLS
+413 IPNSS
-425 ILNSQF
+425 F
-431 DKALCDINITGDLN
+431 TDALCDLNIKGNLN
-445 LPELRPFLPDDM
+445 LSELRPFLPDDM
-457 QINMNGR
+457 KINMNGR
-464 ARADISAR
+464 TYANISTR
-472 FNLNDATNLRLER
+472 FNLDDATNLRLDR
-485 IIADGTLQYT
+485 IIADGSLQYT
-495 NLDVTY
+495 NLDVLY
-501 NDSIS
+501 NDSIA
-506 IKDSKGTLAIKL
+506 IKDTKGILTIKL
-518 PSPHTNKHFKELAQA
+518 PSPHSNKHFKELAQA
-533 SLNGTNLQIEAQL
+533 SLNGTNLDINMVGTMQANAKTPNL
-546 DSNHTQFSI
+546 T
-555 LNSQLSIGIGDIL
+555 IGIGDIL

-576 VCLFDFDHLQGSMDT
+576 VCQFNFDHLQGSMDT
-591 INFDITQPEGTIEV
+591 INFDIATPKGTIEV
-605 YPTKKNKKNPTF
+605 YPTRKNKKDPTF
-617 AVAYNSQAIKA
+617 AVTYASESIRA
-628 NMGSFLDINTKEL
+628 NMGSFLNVNTKDLE
-641 KIEAKTNYT
+641 IEAF
-650 TSEAT
+650 TSYDKSKENLLD
-655 EGSSQLSTLVETQYI
+655 Q
-670 ASLQLSTLNPTI
+670 LNPTI

-690 IAVDG
+690 VAVNG

-756 QTNIDQLMDLV
+756 QTNIDQLMDLI
-767 NGLGANNQSTDE
+767 NGLGANSESTDE
-779 IIITDDNT
+779 IVITDDNT
-787 DFALADNSQT
+787 DFALADATQT
-797 VETQYIASQ
+797 VETQHIASQ
-806 SDTLSTLNSQL
+806 SDSRSTEE
-817 STPNDPFIVP
+817 PNPFIVP

-841 IFGETDIENLGG
+841 IFGDTDIENLGG

-879 GIYRSERRNHLFAGL
+879 GIYRSERRNHLFAGI

-905 LIDLV
+905 LIALV
-910 PQIDTIV
+910 PQVDTIV
-917 PMLSSFAGRAEFH
+917 PMLKSFAGRAEFH

-1029 LTDCPLPARLGL
+1029 LTDCPLPTRLGL

-1051 FDLVPCKYKALYKP
+1051 FALVPCKYKALYKP

>member
-1 MKRLLKITAISLA
+1 MKRALKITAITLS
-14 SIIGIL
+14 SIIAVL
-20 LIAIIIVCNVVFSPK
+20 AIAIIIICNIVFSPK

-73 SNVRVINPVANAQSD
+73 SNVRVINPMAEAQSD
-88 ILAYVGRL
+88 TLAHVGRL
-96 AASVN
+96 AASIN
-101 VSQFLFK
+101 VGQFLFK

-115 VHLDNTTANIF
+115 VHLNNTTANIF
-126 CDSLGNA
+126 CDSLDNA
-133 NYNIVALASNEEEE
+133 NYDIIALSSTEEAE
-147 DTTSTALFDLL
+147 DTTSTSLFDLL
-158 QVNDVAI
+158 QVNDVVI

-170 TYIDQKSGI
+170 SYIDQKSGI
-179 DAGINGL
+179 DARIN
-186 NATLS
+186 NLS
-191 AQLQGANGNIN
+191 ANIDAQLQGANGNIN
-202 AQLSTNEI
+202 AQCTMHSA
-210 QCSLLNPNSSL
+210 QCIIDNAQCTINNAQLTTSGE
-221 LIPNSSF
+221 LI
-228 SINGS
+228 
-233 LKDNHFTGKLALNL
+233 DNHFDGKLALTL
-247 PSTTFDLDGN
+247 PSTTFDLNGD
-257 RLTDSLALRA
+257 RLLDSIALHA
-267 EVPAEVN
+267 NVPAEVN
-274 LDIMHLNLKEALLAI
+274 LDIMHINLKDALLAV

-297 GVAQMQGDDINLDMQ
+297 GVAQLDNDDINLDMQ
-312 FATNQWNLEELIY
+312 FATNQWNLTEVIA
-325 LIPDSYADLLDGIEI
+325 LIPEAYADMLEGIDV
-340 SGLASLSGSARGT
+340 SGIASLSGSARGT

-358 MPLISANLNY
+358 MPLIAANLDY
-368 TDGKVA
+368 TDGRVE
-374 YSTLPLPLN
+374 YSALPLPID
-383 NINLSLSANVDL
+383 NINLSLSANADL
-395 NPNGKIECNI
+395 NTNGNI
-405 SNSHLSVL
+405 QCTMHNAQCTMKTSHITINNSSLL
-413 SSQLSIPNSQLS
+413 IPNSS
-425 ILNSQF
+425 F
-431 DKALCDINITGDLN
+431 TKALCDINIKGDLN

-457 QINMNGR
+457 KIDMNGR
-464 ARADISAR
+464 ANADISAH
-472 FNLNDATNLRLER
+472 FNIDDATNLRLDK
-485 IIADGTLQYT
+485 IIADGTIQYT
-495 NLDVTY
+495 NLDVLY

-506 IKDSKGTLAIKL
+506 ITDTKGTLTVKL
-518 PSPHTNKHFKELAQA
+518 PSSHTNKHFKELAQA
-533 SLNGTNLQIEAQL
+533 SLIGSNLDINMTGTMQANAQKPNL
-546 DSNHTQFSI
+546 T
-555 LNSQLSIGIGDIL
+555 IGIGDIL

-576 VCLFDFDHLQGSMDT
+576 ICQFDFDHLQGSMDT
-591 INFDITQPEGTIEV
+591 INFDITKPEGTIEI
-605 YPTKKNKKNPTF
+605 YPMRSNKKNPTF
-617 AVAYNSQAIKA
+617 TIAYANQAIKA
-628 NMGSFLDINTKEL
+628 NMGSFLDINTKNL
-641 KIEAKTNYT
+641 KIEAF
-650 TSEAT
+650 TSYDKEK
-655 EGSSQLSTLVETQYI
+655 ENILDQ
-670 ASLQLSTLNPTI
+670 LNPTI
-682 KFDFNDGL
+682 KFDFNNGL
-690 IAVDG
+690 VNIDG

-740 AKGRG
+740 SKKRG
-745 LLRGNLKFQSE
+745 LLRGNLKFESQ

-767 NGLGANNQSTDE
+767 NGLGTTDNATDE

-787 DFALADNSQT
+787 DFALTDTHQT
-797 VETQYIASQ
+797 TQNQVETQYIASPQ
-806 SDTLSTLNSQL
+806 TE
-817 STPNDPFIVP
+817 PNPFIVP
-827 KKVNIT
+827 KRVNLT

-841 IFGETDIENLGG
+841 IFGDTDIENLGG

-910 PQIDTIV
+910 PAVDTIV
-917 PMLSSFAGRAEFH
+917 PMLKSFAGRAEFH

-949 AAAALEGKDLVL
+949 AAAALEGKDLIL
-961 LDSETFSTI
+961 LDNETFSTI

-980 ENKVDSISVE
+980 ENIVDSIAVE

-995 NEVDLY
+995 NEVDVY

-1029 LTDCPLPARLGL
+1029 LTDCPLPVRLGL

-1065 EKQGATE
+1065 DKQGTVE
-1072 KQTLALKKLIS
+1072 KQTLALKKIIS